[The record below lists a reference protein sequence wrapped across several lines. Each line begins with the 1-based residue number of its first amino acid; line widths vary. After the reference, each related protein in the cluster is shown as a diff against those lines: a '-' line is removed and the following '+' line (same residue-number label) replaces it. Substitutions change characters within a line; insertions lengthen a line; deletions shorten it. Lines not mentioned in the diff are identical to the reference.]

1 MASVFLN
8 PNAKFSFL
16 SYSDTN
22 LAKNLKTE
30 PLLKSIKLNGEFK
43 AKENHLGIVLLSLK
57 EPKGVDF
64 ENEDTLMFRI
74 KEKGSNVWY
83 QENTY
88 KSGLFYGYPLFPF
101 GFPIIDN
108 SKNKTYIF
116 QLESLYGTKDNAVS
130 VNKDMPVFMSS
141 YKIPFKEVFFSSK
154 NLTQFVIKKIV
165 TSFSNFDFIL
175 YSTLYLIPLLYYIL
189 WLITTKKIKF
199 SGSFLMPISI
209 TIILIDIFMIKES
222 YAGIIF
228 LAAGTWIV
236 FIIMSN
242 FKTNISFIFSF
253 ICITLGVIMIS
264 INPNIVIAK
273 LAAWGFYMLAIGI
286 LQEIWLLRTF
296 KNHNAD
302 KHLNKK

>member
-1 MASVFLN
+1 
-8 PNAKFSFL
+8 
-16 SYSDTN
+16 
-22 LAKNLKTE
+22 
-30 PLLKSIKLNGEFK
+30 
-43 AKENHLGIVLLSLK
+43 
-57 EPKGVDF
+57 
-64 ENEDTLMFRI
+64 
-74 KEKGSNVWY
+74 
-83 QENTY
+83 
-88 KSGLFYGYPLFPF
+88 
-101 GFPIIDN
+101 
-108 SKNKTYIF
+108 
-116 QLESLYGTKDNAVS
+116 
-130 VNKDMPVFMSS
+130 
-141 YKIPFKEVFFSSK
+141 
-154 NLTQFVIKKIV
+154 
-165 TSFSNFDFIL
+165 
-175 YSTLYLIPLLYYIL
+175 
-189 WLITTKKIKF
+189 
-199 SGSFLMPISI
+199 MPISI